1 MAFGTST
8 AQTTEAKL
16 VELHRILA
24 GMGRVAIAYSGGV
37 DSTFLLAVAKDV
49 LKVGDVLAVNA
60 ISPVYSQREQAF
72 AQEFAAKLG
81 VECISLS
88 TRELGDERFAINRP
102 DRCFHCKSELFGRL
116 QDVASERKFPS
127 IADGTTASDLDDF
140 RPGMQARET
149 YGVRSP
155 LLEAGMAKEEIRV
168 LSHEMG
174 LPTWDKPAMA
184 CLASRFPYGTGIT
197 VQALRQIEKAEEY
210 LFDRGYRQVRVR
222 HHGPIARI
230 EIMADE
236 MVRLLEE
243 APAVV
248 RRLKALGYRYVAL
261 DLQGY
266 RTGSMNED
274 GSIPLRPLQ

>member
-1 MAFGTST
+1 MASASQT
-8 AQTTEAKL
+8 AQAAEAKL
-16 VELHRILA
+16 EDLHRILT
-24 GMGRVAIAYSGGV
+24 GMGGVAIAYSGGV
-37 DSTFLLAVAKDV
+37 DSTFLLAVARDV
-49 LKVGDVLAVNA
+49 LKRNNVLAVNA

-72 AQEFAAKLG
+72 AQEFASKLS

-88 TRELGDERFAINRP
+88 TRELRDERFAVNRP

-116 QDVASERKFPS
+116 QDVATERHFPS

-149 YGVRSP
+149 FGVRSP
-155 LLEAGMAKEEIRV
+155 LLEASMSKEEIRA
-168 LSHEMG
+168 LSHQMG

-184 CLASRFPYGTGIT
+184 CLASRFPYGTSIS
-197 VQALRQIEKAEEY
+197 VDALRQIEKAEEY

-248 RRLKALGYRYVAL
+248 RRLKELGYRYVSL

-274 GSIPLRPLQ
+274 RSIPLRPLE

>member
-1 MAFGTST
+1 MASGTKT
-8 AQTTEAKL
+8 AKATEAKL
-16 VELHRILA
+16 EELHRILA
-24 GMGRVAIAYSGGV
+24 NMGRVAIAYSGGV

-49 LKVGDVLAVNA
+49 LKGGNVLAVNA

-72 AQEFAAKLG
+72 AQEFASKLS

-88 TRELGDERFAINRP
+88 TRELRDERFAVNRP

-116 QDVASERKFPS
+116 QDVATERHFPS

-155 LLEAGMAKEEIRV
+155 LLEACMTKDEIRA
-168 LSHEMG
+168 LSHKMG
-174 LPTWDKPAMA
+174 LPTWSKPAMA

-197 VQALRQIEKAEEY
+197 VEALRQIEKAEEY

-236 MVRLLEE
+236 MARLLEE

-248 RRLKALGYRYVAL
+248 GHLKELGYRYVAL